1 MNLKIMITEITQTWV
16 IVTCMIVT
24 FILFLIALL
33 KLRRR
38 QMNDIARLLW
48 VLFLLIIPFFGSII
62 FFLVHPGEL
71 PDEIREHT

>member
-1 MNLKIMITEITQTWV
+1 MNLKIMITEIIPTWV

-71 PDEIREHT
+71 PDEIREYT

>member
-1 MNLKIMITEITQTWV
+1 MNLKIMITEIIPTWV